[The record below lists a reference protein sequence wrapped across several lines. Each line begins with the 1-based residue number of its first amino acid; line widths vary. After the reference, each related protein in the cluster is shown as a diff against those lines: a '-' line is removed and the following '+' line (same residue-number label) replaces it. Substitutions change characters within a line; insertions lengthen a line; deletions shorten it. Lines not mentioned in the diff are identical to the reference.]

1 MNYTD
6 LYTTIPQHIEQNNR
20 EMNNVF
26 FCNLYTCIKKMYSYD
41 FKKDSNN
48 TSIMDSISMI
58 YGDVGEPNIITISGD
73 WGICKDGSEYVGQG
87 ASKQFRLTIP
97 KLDSVLDRFDNW
109 FCPHLEEDIHEKIYP
124 IPINVFAPDWQKLV
138 SKNIEELRE
147 IKKDNLCY
155 ANFSMTSLY
164 RTTLAKWI
172 PTQDYIDY
180 LFPIFHLPAARREGV
195 EMDIPSDGE
204 WCERKEHGLS
214 LEEFATTLA
223 SYKFAIAPVGN
234 GIDTYRL
241 WECILTNTVPI
252 VQDTFCNRVFSKIWP
267 MITVRR
273 YELDNIQQKMSDFSK
288 KHGDYIEYDYSL
300 LLKKNFDKLLER
312 LKHESNR
319 VRRERAQMK
328 PVEKIVIKF

>member
-1 MNYTD
+1 M
-6 LYTTIPQHIEQNNR
+6 
-20 EMNNVF
+20 V
-26 FCNLYTCIKKMYSYD
+26 
-41 FKKDSNN
+41 
-48 TSIMDSISMI
+48 
-58 YGDVGEPNIITISGD
+58 
-73 WGICKDGSEYVGQG
+73 
-87 ASKQFRLTIP
+87 
-97 KLDSVLDRFDNW
+97 
-109 FCPHLEEDIHEKIYP
+109 
-124 IPINVFAPDWQKLV
+124 
-138 SKNIEELRE
+138 
-147 IKKDNLCY
+147 
-155 ANFSMTSLY
+155 
-164 RTTLAKWI
+164 
-172 PTQDYIDY
+172 
-180 LFPIFHLPAARREGV
+180 
-195 EMDIPSDGE
+195 
-204 WCERKEHGLS
+204 
-214 LEEFATTLA
+214 FATTLA

>member
-6 LYTTIPQHIEQNNR
+6 LYTTIPRHIEQNNK

-26 FCNLYTCIKKMYSYD
+26 FCNLYTCMKKMCSYD
-41 FKKDSNN
+41 FKKDINN
-48 TSIMDSISMI
+48 TSIMDSMSMI
-58 YGDVGEPNIITISGD
+58 YGDVGGTNIITISGD
-73 WGICKDGSEYVGQG
+73 WGIYKDGSEYVGQ
-87 ASKQFRLTIP
+87 AANKQSRVTIP
-97 KLDSVLDRFDNW
+97 ELDSVLNSFDNW

-138 SKNIEELRE
+138 SKNIEELRK

-155 ANFSMTSLY
+155 ANFGMTSLY

-180 LFPIFHLPAARREGV
+180 LFPVEDV
-195 EMDIPSDGE
+195 EMDTPSDGE
-204 WCERKEHGLS
+204 WCERKEHNLS
-214 LEEFATTLA
+214 LEEFATALA
-223 SYKFAIAPVGN
+223 SYKFAIAPIGN
-234 GIDTYRL
+234 GVDTYRL

-273 YELDNIQQKMSDFSK
+273 YELDNIQQKMSDFYK

-300 LLKKNFDKLLER
+300 LLKKNFNKLLER
-312 LKHESNR
+312 LKYESNR
-319 VRRERAQMK
+319 VRRERAQME